1 MLGCS
6 NVQAGHLVS
15 DLLRRHAHGDLAS
28 RGAVFETQNL
38 DFGTLD
44 TELGFRNFYKTFLAI
59 IMFCE
64 INDHVIG

>member
-1 MLGCS
+1 MIWGIEALSDMLGYS

-28 RGAVFETQNL
+28 MEVVFATQNL

-44 TELGFRNFYKTFLAI
+44 TE
-59 IMFCE
+59 
-64 INDHVIG
+64 